1 MASIDLDTI
10 IRDLNNRF
18 AEPLPEFYSRRIIFW
33 HDEERE
39 FEDKIDEISLEDA
52 KILVLTGTNNFLAK
66 KLLNID
72 DEVNNYLVYCPI
84 SYESEEEN
92 WLLNVELYSEEF
104 RADLISIWMSE
115 MDIPHSPVYRKIIK
129 FYRKFFGA
137 QDRRKIFSKLN
148 SAIST
153 PSQLHLAV
161 LAAICGSKD
170 IKPNSIIKSVIL
182 GGVDMDSNEVYQ
194 NILNYN
200 GNNAFWELVKQ
211 ASGYFEDEDSSLDNM
226 VTHIMLTATTRTLRS
241 EYLAG
246 LDGFISTPHQA
257 WCYDFVSEW
266 IAGDNRD
273 DLFEILRSIE
283 DKLML
288 SNRFKKVPLED
299 LLGTEIFPCVDECI
313 LIQIMNQ
320 ITNHIIDVD
329 TITRVVDTRRTT
341 TWYKKVECY
350 FEGIY
355 YLAKM
360 QQFFID
366 HSDGFHTVEARNIWK
381 EYTEDY
387 YLMDSF
393 YRKYHLA
400 FGKSLTVGNE
410 HLDDLL
416 KQVTDTVEGLYTHW
430 FLGELGN
437 NWSDACGKELA
448 EYGHILE
455 VSQQVNF
462 YREKIEPED
471 KRVFVIIS
479 DALRYEVAASLAE
492 QLRRETQSKVNLNS
506 CSAIFPTITKF
517 GMAALLPHDSLT
529 VNERTS
535 GDLQVLADG
544 MSTDA
549 FNRDKVLK
557 EKNKNSVALKY
568 KDIIPM
574 KRIERMA
581 LVKGMEVVYIYH
593 DRIDEASHTSDRLVF
608 PSCDDA
614 IEEIKNLVRIICNE
628 FSGTRIYIT
637 SDHGF
642 LYTYSPLSEDN
653 KVDKTTPSEK
663 DVEIDRRYLITHKGT
678 NPDFLMPVK
687 FMDENYDAFAPRE
700 SVRIKKKGGGLNFV
714 HGGISLQEMV
724 VPIIEYRF
732 LRNDSMTYRRNK
744 EKYSTKPVEV
754 GVLSSS
760 RKISNMIFSLNF
772 YQKEAVGDNRSA
784 ASYLVYFIDSNGKK
798 ISDISKIIADKTSDN
813 GQDRIFRCNFNLK
826 SLKYENT
833 SSYYLVIED
842 ETGLQMPQKEE
853 FQIDIAFAVDEFNF
867 FS

>member
-72 DEVNNYLVYCPI
+72 DKVNNYLVYCPI

-148 SAIST
+148 SAINT

-182 GGVDMDSNEVYQ
+182 GGVDMESNEVYQ

-200 GNNAFWELVKQ
+200 ANDAFWELVKQ
-211 ASGYFEDEDSSLDNM
+211 ASGYFEGEDSSLDNM

-299 LLGTEIFPCVDECI
+299 LLGTEIFPCIDECI

-341 TWYKKVECY
+341 TWYKNVECY

-366 HSDGFHTVEARNIWK
+366 HSDGFHTVEAKNIWK

-535 GDLQVLADG
+535 GDLQVLADD

-557 EKNKNSVALKY
+557 KKNKNSIALKY

-574 KRIERMA
+574 KRVERTA

-593 DRIDEASHTSDRLVF
+593 DRIDEASHTSDRFVF
-608 PSCDDA
+608 PACDDA

-628 FSGTRIYIT
+628 FGGTRIYIT

-700 SVRIKKKGGGLNFV
+700 SIRIKKKGGGLNFV
-714 HGGISLQEMV
+714 HGVISLQEMV

-772 YQKEAVGDNRSA
+772 YQKEAVGDNRST

-842 ETGLQMPQKEE
+842 ETGLQLPQKEE

>member
-72 DEVNNYLVYCPI
+72 DKVNNYLVYCPI

-148 SAIST
+148 SAINT

-182 GGVDMDSNEVYQ
+182 GGVDMESNEVYQ
-194 NILNYN
+194 NIVNYN
-200 GNNAFWELVKQ
+200 ANDAFWELVKQ
-211 ASGYFEDEDSSLDNM
+211 ASGYFEGEDSSLDNM

-273 DLFEILRSIE
+273 DLFEILRNIE

-299 LLGTEIFPCVDECI
+299 LLGTEIFPCIDECI

-329 TITRVVDTRRTT
+329 IITRVVDTRRTT
-341 TWYKKVECY
+341 TWYKNVECY

-448 EYGHILE
+448 KYGHILE

-462 YREKIEPED
+462 YREKIEPEEN
-471 KRVFVIIS
+471 RVFVIIS

-700 SVRIKKKGGGLNFV
+700 SIRIKKKGGGLNFV